1 MGKPI
6 LERLFEKKNRNKMT
20 AAEKKAQERERKKA
34 EKQQR
39 IEEED
44 YIRDSIFETEELL
57 LKSEKQFQTIFWS
70 EIEQARIEDQEGK
83 KNPRRRAKIGV
94 AYYSNQIIQAAK
106 IRIDEQR
113 EDFEFKQTMT
123 DMQEALDAINQ
134 LSGDIGTWDIRKI
147 KKEATKM
154 DNSSNGA
161 GKSLIRTLKVF
172 RNMDMVQDDR
182 TPLENI
188 MDVDDIEKWIQ
199 DPDYAAKCWKSGDA
213 VNISADDI
221 LDNMYKNRDM
231 DRDYEQIQKELE
243 SQSLN

>member
-123 DMQEALDAINQ
+123 DMQEALAAINQ

-147 KKEATKM
+147 KKE
-154 DNSSNGA
+154 
-161 GKSLIRTLKVF
+161 
-172 RNMDMVQDDR
+172 VQDDR